1 MEPMNRRDFL
11 ETSAGFILSNAV
23 STAGLAGESPPG
35 RDARPVSRTKTR
47 RTARR
52 TGIAHDP
59 AFLEHWIAQGHP
71 ESPHR
76 LVAVVE
82 RLKRDGLLERTE
94 KIELFDDVE
103 PHLLRIHTA
112 GHVAAIKRRYPEAHK
127 AASAAASAGVAATA
141 AVCEG
146 RLDNAFCAT
155 RPPGHHA
162 LNTGR
167 EEGFCFYNTVAVAAR
182 YAQRVHGLEKIL
194 IADWDYHH
202 GNGTEAAFYDDPSVL
217 FFSTHDQYAY
227 PGVGDPRRTGKGEG
241 KGYNVNVHLDCGAT
255 DQDLLSAFTDRLLPA
270 AEAFKPDLVLISAGF
285 DSRKDDTLGCFEV
298 SDDGFAELTKMMT
311 GLAARHCEKRLVSV
325 LEGGYRLSGLASAAA
340 AHVKALLENG
350 SAGD

>member
-1 MEPMNRRDFL
+1 MNRRHFL
-11 ETSAGFILSNAV
+11 ETSAGLVLSGAV
-23 STAGLAGESPPG
+23 STAGLTSEQPPG
-35 RDARPVSRTKTR
+35 RGTRPAPRPKTS
-47 RTARR
+47 R

-59 AFLEHWIAQGHP
+59 SFLEHWIAQGHP

-76 LVAVVE
+76 LVAIVE
-82 RLKRDGLLERTE
+82 RLKRDGLLEKTE
-94 KIELFDDVE
+94 RIELIDNAE
-103 PHLLRIHTA
+103 PHILRIHTA
-112 GHVAAIKRRYPEAHK
+112 GHVAAIKKRHPEAHK
-127 AASAAASAGVAATA
+127 AAVAAVSAGIAATDV
-141 AVCEG
+141 VCKG
-146 RLDNAFCAT
+146 GLDNAFCAI

-217 FFSTHDQYAY
+217 FFSTHDQHAY
-227 PGVGDPRRTGKGEG
+227 PRTGDPNRIGIGEG

-255 DQDLLSAFTDRLLPA
+255 DRDVLSAFTDRLLPA

-285 DSRKDDTLGCFEV
+285 DSRKDDTLGCFAV
-298 SDDGFAELTKMMT
+298 SDAGFAELTKMMT
-311 GLAARHCEKRLVSV
+311 DFAARHCEKRLVSV
-325 LEGGYRLSGLASAAA
+325 LEGGYRLQGLASAVA
-340 AHVKALLENG
+340 AHVEALLESG
-350 SAGD
+350 